1 LMRFAGLISR
11 PRLFLISVSFRGA
24 AIAMNTVGDAAK
36 ELIHL
41 PL

>member
-1 LMRFAGLISR
+1 LPTKSEGRR
-11 PRLFLISVSFRGA
+11 H
-24 AIAMNTVGDAAK
+24 IAVRECEVGDAAK